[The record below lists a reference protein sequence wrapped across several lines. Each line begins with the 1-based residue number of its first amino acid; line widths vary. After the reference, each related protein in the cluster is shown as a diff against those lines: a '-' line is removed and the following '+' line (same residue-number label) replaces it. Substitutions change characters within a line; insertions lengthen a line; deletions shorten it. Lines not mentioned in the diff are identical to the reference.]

1 MADPYPAEVLNSGA
15 TVDNY
20 RIDSVLGVGGFGV
33 TYKAFD
39 QQLERTVAVKEYFP
53 SGLAYRAEDGT
64 TLRARTASGEE
75 HYEYGLNRFLDEART
90 LAKFQH
96 PSIVRVS
103 RFIETNGTAYL
114 VMDFEEGETLEATI
128 IRVGR
133 VDAHQVFAL
142 AVHILRGLGAVHDK
156 QYLHRDIKPANVLA
170 RHHGPPV
177 LLDFGAARLAL
188 EQRAQAMTIML
199 TPGYAPIEQF
209 SSDQP
214 QGPYTDIYALGA
226 TLFHC
231 IVGKVP
237 APATRRALVSHLGEP
252 DPVSVELE
260 ALRSQLPKP
269 LLETMAWMLKTGPSE
284 RPQSV
289 HEVIEFILSEGAT
302 PRTATTVRATEVEPQ
317 TPASE
322 RTTQFSAPPPSATPP
337 PQPQATVNLYTRSQG
352 RPIPT
357 APPPE
362 LPPALVG
369 AATSA
374 LADVLGP
381 IASVLVQRAQST
393 TGSPDELLQQLAE
406 GLDDDDERRAF
417 WDAMKPYLRS

>member
-1 MADPYPAEVLNSGA
+1 MSASAADWRPSIVSDYMADPYPAEVLNSGA

-170 RHHGPPV
+170 RHHGP
-177 LLDFGAARLAL
+177 
-188 EQRAQAMTIML
+188 Q
-199 TPGYAPIEQF
+199 
-209 SSDQP
+209 
-214 QGPYTDIYALGA
+214 
-226 TLFHC
+226 C
-231 IVGKVP
+231 C
-237 APATRRALVSHLGEP
+237 
-252 DPVSVELE
+252 
-260 ALRSQLPKP
+260 
-269 LLETMAWMLKTGPSE
+269 W
-284 RPQSV
+284 
-289 HEVIEFILSEGAT
+289 
-302 PRTATTVRATEVEPQ
+302 
-317 TPASE
+317 
-322 RTTQFSAPPPSATPP
+322 
-337 PQPQATVNLYTRSQG
+337 
-352 RPIPT
+352 
-357 APPPE
+357 
-362 LPPALVG
+362 
-369 AATSA
+369 TS
-374 LADVLGP
+374 
-381 IASVLVQRAQST
+381 VQR
-393 TGSPDELLQQLAE
+393 G
-406 GLDDDDERRAF
+406 
-417 WDAMKPYLRS
+417 